1 MMIFKSQIVGIKIR
15 KTDEKR
21 RKNREELGDDR
32 VRTKGRARR
41 E

>member
-21 RKNREELGDDR
+21 KKTEKNWEMIE
-32 VRTKGRARR
+32 
-41 E
+41 